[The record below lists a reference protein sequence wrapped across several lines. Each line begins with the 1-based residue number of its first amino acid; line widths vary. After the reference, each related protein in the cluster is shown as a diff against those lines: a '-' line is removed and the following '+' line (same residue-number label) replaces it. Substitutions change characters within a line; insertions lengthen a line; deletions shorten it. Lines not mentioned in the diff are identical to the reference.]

1 MKNTVLLKGIAFI
14 LMASFFSCSP
24 KTKVNEPQKMDEQKE
39 TVGGTVV
46 QPSPPVII
54 YKTKNDYSD
63 KVPVI
68 LSDDKSKITSY
79 PGPKDL
85 IRNKEL
91 ALPIKLND
99 GYLLDI
105 RGINQNVAFLDIT
118 YGTYT
123 KAMRVFTVQQ
133 LYDMIIDKDPLL
145 EMYDCGNKNKYQDEV
160 MEINTVIDEGKL
172 DSFKKLK

>member
-24 KTKVNEPQKMDEQKE
+24 KTKVNDTQKMEDQKE
-39 TVGGTVV
+39 ALGGTVV

-54 YKTKNDYSD
+54 YKTKNDYYN

-79 PGPKDL
+79 PGPSDL

-99 GYLLDI
+99 GYLLDV

-118 YGTYT
+118 YGAYT
-123 KAMRVFTVQQ
+123 KAMRVYTVQQ

-145 EMYDCGNKNKYQDEV
+145 EMYDCGNKNKYKDEV